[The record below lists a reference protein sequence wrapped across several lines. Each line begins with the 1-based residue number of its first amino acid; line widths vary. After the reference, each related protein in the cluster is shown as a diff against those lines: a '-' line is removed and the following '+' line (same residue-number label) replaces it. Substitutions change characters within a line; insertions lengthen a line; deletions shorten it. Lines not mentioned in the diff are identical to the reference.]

1 MKPREPSGL
10 VPHAALALLPWNRTV
25 AAKNGAMAIRLLDP
39 ATIGQIAAGEV
50 IERPASVVKELV
62 ENALDAGAT
71 RIAVRV
77 RGGGLEEIEV
87 ADDGAGIPPA
97 EVATAL
103 LRHATSKLPD
113 AGGLTAVAT
122 LGFRGEGLASVAS
135 VARTTVNS
143 RVAGAEIATAVDAFG
158 EAIGAPYPAPGP
170 LGTRVVVR
178 DLFANVPAR
187 REYLRT
193 PGAEFTRI
201 AQWLATMALAYPAV
215 GFTLEHDGRRVFAF
229 APDGDPWPRLR
240 HSFGAPAGG
249 MLAVRGGSER
259 ISVEG
264 WISAPGD
271 DRPDRR
277 AQILFVNGRLLRS
290 TLLSGAWTGAYR
302 TFAMTGRHPYGVL
315 FVDVAPDE
323 VDPNV
328 HPTKSDVRLRF
339 GERVNAVVREAMGT
353 ALRAAAAARLE
364 RAISFAPPPS
374 ADGHAFAAGDSPSGP
389 SWSGALIE
397 AAAPS
402 TKLRVLA
409 QVDRTFVLATDGEA
423 VVLIDQH
430 AAHER
435 VVYEEL
441 MTNAERAAPGE
452 PLLVPYTFEVRPDQ
466 ERALE
471 ASREALVAS
480 GLIVEPFGER
490 AYRIVATPAHT
501 THAGRLRAFD
511 IAEFLDGLDDE
522 GPVLDARHAVWAS
535 LACHSVA
542 RAGDSLVYAEMVT
555 LLERL
560 QQCANPM
567 HCPHGRPTIVR
578 LEPDAIARLFKRI

>member
-1 MKPREPSGL
+1 
-10 VPHAALALLPWNRTV
+10 
-25 AAKNGAMAIRLLDP
+25 MAIRLLDP
-39 ATIGQIAAGEV
+39 VTIGQIAAGEV

-62 ENALDAGAT
+62 ENALDAGAR

-77 RGGGLEEIEV
+77 RGGGLESIEV
-87 ADDGAGIPPA
+87 TDDGAGIPPT
-97 EVATAL
+97 EVASAL

-135 VARTTVNS
+135 VARTTLVS
-143 RVAGAEIATAVDAFG
+143 RVAGAEIGTAVDAFG
-158 EAIGAPYPAPGP
+158 EEIGAPYPAAAPI
-170 LGTRVVVR
+170 GTRVTAK

-187 REYLRT
+187 REYLRS
-193 PGAEFTRI
+193 PSAEFTRI
-201 AQWLATMALAYPAV
+201 AQWLSTMALAYPDV
-215 GFTLEHDGRRVFAF
+215 GFTLEHDGRQVFAF
-229 APDGDPWPRLR
+229 APDGDPAPRLR
-240 HSFGAPAGG
+240 YTFGATPAG
-249 MLAVRGGSER
+249 MVALRGGSDR
-259 ISVEG
+259 ITVEG

-277 AQILFVNGRLLRS
+277 GQVLFINGRLLRS
-290 TLLSGAWTGAYR
+290 TLMSGAWSGAYR

-315 FVDVAPDE
+315 LVDIAPDE

-339 GERVNAVVREAMGT
+339 GERVNAVVREAMRSV
-353 ALRAAAAARLE
+353 LNAAASARLE
-364 RAISFAPPPS
+364 RAISFAPP
-374 ADGHAFAAGDSPSGP
+374 AEMTFGEGRHDREHDHGVAAPG
-389 SWSGALIE
+389 WSGSFVDE
-397 AAAPS
+397 AVAARG
-402 TKLRVLA
+402 LRVLA
-409 QVDRTFVLATDGEA
+409 QVDRTFVLATDGDA

-441 MTNAERAAPGE
+441 MTNVERSVPGE

-471 ASREALVAS
+471 ASRDALVAS
-480 GLIVEPFGER
+480 GLAIEPFGER
-490 AYRIVATPAHT
+490 AYRITATPAHT
-501 THAGRLRAFD
+501 THAGKTRTFD
-511 IAEFLDGLDDE
+511 IADFLDGLDDE
-522 GPVLDARHAVWAS
+522 GPELDPRHAVWAS

-542 RAGDSLVYAEMVT
+542 RAGDPLAHAEMVT

-560 QQCANPM
+560 QTCANPM

>member
-1 MKPREPSGL
+1 
-10 VPHAALALLPWNRTV
+10 
-25 AAKNGAMAIRLLDP
+25 MAIRLLDP

-62 ENALDAGAT
+62 ENALDAGAR

-87 ADDGAGIPPA
+87 ADDGAGIPAA

-135 VARTTVNS
+135 VARTTISS
-143 RVAGAEIATAVDAFG
+143 RVAGNEIATAVNAFG
-158 EAIGAPYPAPGP
+158 EEIGAPYPAPGP
-170 LGTRVVVR
+170 VGTRVVVR

-201 AQWLATMALAYPAV
+201 AQWLSTMALAYPAV

-229 APDGDPWPRLR
+229 APDGDPSPRLR
-240 HSFGAPAGG
+240 HTFGTPAGG

-259 ISVEG
+259 IAVEG

-328 HPTKSDVRLRF
+328 HPTKSDVRLRY
-339 GERVNAVVREAMGT
+339 GERVNAVVREAMGN
-353 ALRAAAAARLE
+353 ALRAAATARLE
-364 RAISFAPPPS
+364 RAISLAPPTGGDHPDLTAS
-374 ADGHAFAAGDSPSGP
+374 IEQLDLDGWCGTPARPNILP
-389 SWSGALIE
+389 
-397 AAAPS
+397 
-402 TKLRVLA
+402 KLRVLA
-409 QVDRTFVLATDGEA
+409 QVDHTFVLATDGEA

-441 MTNAERAAPGE
+441 MSNVEQAEPGE
-452 PLLVPYTFEVRPDQ
+452 PLLVPHVFEVRPDQ

-471 ASREALVAS
+471 ASRDALVAS
-480 GLIVEPFGER
+480 GLVVEPFGER

-501 THAGRLRAFD
+501 THAGLTRTFD
-511 IAEFLDGLDDE
+511 IAAFLDGLDDE
-522 GPVLDARHAVWAS
+522 GPPLDARHAVWAS

-542 RAGDSLVYAEMVT
+542 RAGDSLAYAEMVT

-560 QQCANPM
+560 ERCENPM

-578 LEPDAIARLFKRI
+578 LEPEAIARLFKRI

>member
-1 MKPREPSGL
+1 
-10 VPHAALALLPWNRTV
+10 
-25 AAKNGAMAIRLLDP
+25 LDP
-39 ATIGQIAAGEV
+39 VTIGQIAAGEV

-62 ENALDAGAT
+62 ENALDAGAG

-77 RGGGLEEIEV
+77 RGGGLESIEV
-87 ADDGAGIPPA
+87 SDDGAGIPA
-97 EVATAL
+97 DEIARAL

-122 LGFRGEGLASVAS
+122 LGFRGEGLASVAA
-135 VARTTVNS
+135 VAKTTVRS

-158 EAIGAPYPAPGP
+158 EEIGAPYPAAGP
-170 LGTRVVVR
+170 LGTCVVAME
-178 DLFANVPAR
+178 LFANVPAR
-187 REYLRT
+187 REYLRS

-201 AQWLATMALAYPAV
+201 SQWLATMALAYPKV
-215 GFTLEHDGRRVFAF
+215 GFTLEHDGRQVFAF
-229 APDGDPWPRLR
+229 APDGDPAPRLR
-240 HSFGAPAGG
+240 HTFGASPDAMVALHGG
-249 MLAVRGGSER
+249 GGR
-259 ISVEG
+259 VTVEG

-277 AQILFVNGRLLRS
+277 NQVLFVNGRLLRS

-315 FVDVAPDE
+315 IVDVAPDE

-339 GERVNAVVREAMGT
+339 GERVNATVREAMRD
-353 ALRAAAAARLE
+353 ALNAAATTRLQ
-364 RAISFAPPPS
+364 RAISYAPPAHDGAGHAHDHPHLRAV
-374 ADGHAFAAGDSPSGP
+374 ADGPEPGWSGTFAGDAVPASG
-389 SWSGALIE
+389 
-397 AAAPS
+397 
-402 TKLRVLA
+402 LRVLA
-409 QVDRTFVLATDGEA
+409 QVDRTFVLATDGDA

-441 MTNAERAAPGE
+441 MTNVERAAPAE
-452 PLLVPYTFEVRPDQ
+452 RLLVPYTFEVRPDQ

-471 ASREALVAS
+471 ASRDALVAS

-501 THAGRLRAFD
+501 THAGKTRAFD
-511 IAEFLDGLDDE
+511 ITDFLDGLDDD
-522 GPVLDARHAVWAS
+522 GPGLDPRHAVWAS

-542 RAGDSLVYAEMVT
+542 RAGDTLAQAEMVA

-560 QQCANPM
+560 QTCANPM

-578 LEPDAIARLFKRI
+578 LDPEAIARLFKRI